1 MFTRQC
7 PWKIIP
13 AALFCWAAL
22 VLIGCGVESEDQSE
36 GEEGSRPEA
45 QDLDVTTGLAFALGR
60 TSLTLSGTIHPH
72 GGYAT
77 YYFEYG
83 ATPDYGSRTVD
94 LELPPRLAA
103 YYAEGWDQHFSGW
116 QVYYDCE
123 SQHFTSGGASGG
135 YIRVTDQDLL
145 NDFNHEASGALH
157 LMTGMNTGPVNDP
170 SVMLGGG
177 DPDLRDAEVSL
188 SVRGRDWVPNGSEF
202 VCWLQ
207 SQSNIE
213 LLNEKGWRRA
223 NWAFV
228 GTYLTQHLLK
238 GDWQETRWVLHNDP
252 AQWSYG
258 GHNPIQQGPK
268 ADRYEY
274 WSINESLA
282 HWNCNFLLLSAFVTP
297 SRPPSGAIDFDSL
310 EIKYRNHSLL
320 VPSNGGRFESA
331 PDSPGQDPATLTDG
345 WRHGADRMWRS
356 GAHPSRPQEI
366 VYSFQKEVTIE
377 GLQLHQNPEWPTKE
391 VQVQVSGDGASY
403 TEIAR
408 ATLPESSDHGPN
420 YAYSSVQNL
429 SANALYLKVRLLSGY
444 QSQHW
449 GLGEIEVFGSGAQ
462 KLPEDAPCPVNT
474 DVHDLVPG
482 ETVYYRLV
490 AENETGISHGLDQR
504 FEMPEGSAPLVET
517 GTASRITTTTARLE
531 GRINPRGTT
540 TYYYFQYGTDTNYGD
555 TPFENPH
562 SANVGARRH
571 GDASSGI
578 IYPPVPG
585 TYGGLQITPRTV
597 LTHLAGLKPG
607 TTYHYRLV
615 AHNPSGPTYGEDAL
629 LITAPRK

>member
-1 MFTRQC
+1 MLTRQC
-7 PWKIIP
+7 DPNIIP
-13 AALFCWAAL
+13 SVLSCLAAF
-22 VLIGCGVESEDQSE
+22 VLIGCGGETDDLGEDPE
-36 GEEGSRPEA
+36 GKQAMA
-45 QDLDVTTGLAFALGR
+45 QNLDVTTGLAFTLGR
-60 TSLTLSGTIHPH
+60 TSLTLSGSVHPH
-72 GGYAT
+72 GRYAT

-83 ATPDYGSRTVD
+83 STPDYGSRTGD

-123 SQHFTSGGASGG
+123 SQHFASGGASGG

-157 LMTGMNTGPVNDP
+157 LMTGMNTGPINDP

-188 SVRGRDWVPNGSEF
+188 WVRGHDWVANGSEF

-207 SQSNIE
+207 SQSRIE
-213 LLNEKGWRRA
+213 LLDETGWRRA

-238 GDWQETRWVLHNDP
+238 GDWQETRWILHNDP

-258 GHNPIQQGPK
+258 GNNPIQQGPH
-268 ADRYEY
+268 ADRYKY

-297 SRPPSGAIDFDSL
+297 TRPPRGAIDFDSL

-320 VPSNGGRFESA
+320 LPSNGGRLESA
-331 PDSPGQDPATLTDG
+331 PESPGQDPARLTDG
-345 WRHGADRMWRS
+345 WRHGPDRMWHS
-356 GAHPSRPQEI
+356 GANPSGPQEI
-366 VYSFQKEVTIE
+366 VYSFQQEVTIE
-377 GLQLHQNPEWPTKE
+377 RLQLHQNPEWPAKE
-391 VQVQVSGDGASY
+391 VQVQVSSDGESY
-403 TEIAR
+403 TEIAST
-408 ATLPESSDHGPN
+408 TLAESNQHGPN
-420 YAYSSVQNL
+420 YAYSSLQDL
-429 SANALYLKVRLLSGY
+429 SAPAQYIKVRLLSGY
-444 QSQHW
+444 RSQHW

-462 KLPEDAPCPVNT
+462 KLPEDDTCPVNT
-474 DVHDLVPG
+474 DIHDLVPG

-490 AENETGISHGLDQR
+490 AENETGISYGLDQKS
-504 FEMPEGSAPLVET
+504 EIPEGSAPLVQT
-517 GTASRITTTTARLE
+517 GAASRITSTTARLE
-531 GRINPRGTT
+531 GRINPLGTT
-540 TYYYFQYGTDTNYGD
+540 TYYYFQYGTDTNYTD
-555 TPFENPH
+555 TPFENPYR
-562 SANVGARRH
+562 ANVGAKRH
-571 GDASSGI
+571 ENTSSGI
-578 IYPPVPG
+578 VYPPVPG

-597 LTHLAGLKPG
+597 LTNLEALEPG

-615 AHNPSGPTYGEDAL
+615 AHNPSGPTYGEDAV
-629 LITAPRK
+629 LITATGK